1 MGVFI
6 NKNCNILSW
15 AAFAVRQIAK
25 KMFVAKLNK
34 NNFVEG
40 NYKQPAFSS
49 SRTSLIFRFLDYIL

>member
-34 NNFVEG
+34 NNFVRM
-40 NYKQPAFSS
+40 KQPA
-49 SRTSLIFRFLDYIL
+49 SRQLGQDLVFARKNV